1 MFADMVGYT
10 ALMQGDEGDARVQR
24 DRHREILAAAV
35 ERHRGEVLQYYG
47 DGTLSLFGSAVEAV
61 ECAIAVQL
69 KLGEEPLIP
78 LRIGVHTGDIVRDAE
93 GVYGDGVNV
102 ASRIEGLSAPG
113 GVLVTGKV
121 FDEIK
126 NHHSITTV
134 GMGAVNLKNVDHPIS
149 VFAIANEGLRVP
161 SEAEMRAKA
170 RAKSAAGALA
180 DSPVEVRRSFGRAKA
195 VIYGSTV
202 ALGLATAAV
211 IGSIWPEGG
220 SELPEDYVAVFPFT
234 NLTGDPEL
242 DDLGSAAAY
251 VITDGLSR
259 VEEVRGV
266 ATSTV
271 EQAVGTLG
279 GRGSQLEAAEA
290 LGVGTAVTGVMTR
303 RGDSL
308 RLSAQITRVGSGEV
322 LPSVEASGAIG
333 EPMVV
338 VDVLEQRV
346 LAALAVSVDAFSGP
360 YIGPASSYAA
370 YKSLQR
376 GFEIAMTG
384 DEMGA
389 LPHFLRAYQID
400 TTFLTPL
407 LWATGT
413 YSRQELWVSADSL
426 VAVLEPR
433 RDELSPVEQ
442 LQLEY
447 WTAEVA
453 GDLEASLRAI
463 RGVAQGDP
471 RTGGAWLAT
480 TALFAGRPEEAV
492 RAMEYVDLEWETAS
506 GWMPVWADLA
516 KANYL
521 TGRYEAALEAAREGR
536 VRFPED
542 PLLVGYEIWA
552 LIALGSLDEIEPLL
566 DRVGEMD
573 PSWGDSPGTIFMETA
588 GELARHGHE
597 EEARAAAERAVAWYV
612 DRDPESHQLERSRA
626 LLAAGKPDEALAL
639 LGPLIDED
647 PENVTNHGL
656 RGVALALSGDREGA
670 EAEARWCGELDRPYL
685 RGSNTYWRAAVL
697 AHLGRSDEATRLR
710 RDAFQEGRS
719 YFADPAPA
727 DLNFRPLWGYGPF
740 EQIIAPRG

>member
-10 ALMQGDEGDARVQR
+10 ALMQADEGEARAQR
-24 DRHREILAAAV
+24 DRHREVLAAAV
-35 ERHRGEVLQYYG
+35 EQHRGEVLEYYG
-47 DGTLSLFGSAVEAV
+47 DGTLSLFASAVEAV

-78 LRIGVHTGDIVRDAE
+78 LRIGVHTGDIVRDAD

-102 ASRIEGLSAPG
+102 ASRIEGLAAPG
-113 GVLVTGKV
+113 GVMVTGKV

-149 VFAIANEGLRVP
+149 VFAIANEGLNVP

-170 RAKSAAGALA
+170 NEKSTAGALA
-180 DSPVEVRRSFGRAKA
+180 DHPVEVRPSFGRAKA
-195 VIYGSTV
+195 MIYGSTV

-211 IGSIWPEGG
+211 IGSVWPEGG
-220 SELPEDYVAVFPFT
+220 SELPEDYVAVFPFR
-234 NLTGDPEL
+234 NLTGAPEL

-279 GRGSQLEAAEA
+279 VDGSHLDAAEA

-303 RGDSL
+303 QGDSL

-360 YIGPASSYAA
+360 YIGPASSYDA

-413 YSRQELWVSADSL
+413 YSRQGLWVSADSL

-433 RDELSPVEQ
+433 RVELSPVEQ

-480 TALFAGRPEEAV
+480 TALFAGRPEEAL

-521 TGRYEAALEAAREGR
+521 TSRYQAALEAAREGR

-542 PLLVGYEIWA
+542 PLLVGYETWA
-552 LIALGSLDEIEPLL
+552 LIALGSLEEIDPLL
-566 DRVGEMD
+566 DKVGEME

-588 GELARHGHE
+588 GELARHGHQ

-612 DRDPESHQLERSRA
+612 DRDPGSYQLERSRG
-626 LLAAGKPDEALAL
+626 LLAAGKPD
-639 LGPLIDED
+639 
-647 PENVTNHGL
+647 
-656 RGVALALSGDREGA
+656 
-670 EAEARWCGELDRPYL
+670 
-685 RGSNTYWRAAVL
+685 
-697 AHLGRSDEATRLR
+697 
-710 RDAFQEGRS
+710 
-719 YFADPAPA
+719 
-727 DLNFRPLWGYGPF
+727 
-740 EQIIAPRG
+740 